1 MLIEIN
7 FLNEEIQMKCLADE
21 GLIFAIFS
29 CLWLGCDVMKNKTQ
43 NKENEGEKKEE
54 YTLK

>member
-1 MLIEIN
+1 VLIEIN